1 MFSKFKFSILK
12 ILALISIIFI
22 TGCAVTAQK
31 VGENKYRVDCSGM
44 MRSTG
49 ECYAEAERV
58 CNGKF
63 TEIAMRIDDRGDVY
77 DNFCQ
82 CYIWVVNR
90 NLTFACR

>member
-1 MFSKFKFSILK
+1 
-12 ILALISIIFI
+12 
-22 TGCAVTAQK
+22 
-31 VGENKYRVDCSGM
+31 M

-58 CNGKF
+58 CDGKF
-63 TEIAMRIDDRGDVY
+63 TEIAMRIDDKGDVY